1 MEGTPQQP
9 SVPPNWY
16 PDPDGEGLRYWD
28 GTAWTTHTAPAV
40 APAEPAAESQAP
52 TQPAASQAPATQP
65 AAAHAPP
72 TSRGQQA
79 PPTSRGQQAPPTS
92 SGKPAVSATAAGDR
106 SGRPTTLEWVLSI
119 GLPIVPLIGLIWG
132 LYLRNQ
138 GDAKQNPGNVAIL
151 LSLAVVLIAVLTL
164 R

>member
-16 PDPDGEGLRYWD
+16 PDPDGEGLRYWE

-65 AAAHAPP
+65 AAA
-72 TSRGQQA
+72 QA

-119 GLPIVPLIGLIWG
+119 GLPILPLIGLIWG

>member
-65 AAAHAPP
+65 AAA
-72 TSRGQQA
+72 QA

-106 SGRPTTLEWVLSI
+106 SGQPTTLEWVLSI

-132 LYLRNQ
+132 LYLRYR
-138 GDAKQNPGNVAIL
+138 GGAKKNAGNVAIL

>member
-52 TQPAASQAPATQP
+52 TQPAASQAPATQT
-65 AAAHAPP
+65 AAAQAPP
-72 TSRGQQA
+72 SSRGQ
-79 PPTSRGQQAPPTS
+79 
-92 SGKPAVSATAAGDR
+92 PAVSATAAGDR

-119 GLPIVPLIGLIWG
+119 GLPILPLIGLIWG

>member
-52 TQPAASQAPATQP
+52 TQAAASQAPATQP
-65 AAAHAPP
+65 AAAQAPP
-72 TSRGQQA
+72 NSRGQ
-79 PPTSRGQQAPPTS
+79 
-92 SGKPAVSATAAGDR
+92 PAVSATAAGDR
-106 SGRPTTLEWVLSI
+106 SGKPTTLEWVLSI

-132 LYLRNQ
+132 LYLRYR
-138 GDAKQNPGNVAIL
+138 GGAKKNAGNVAIL

>member
-16 PDPDGEGLRYWD
+16 PDPNGEGLRYWD

-65 AAAHAPP
+65 AVAQASP

-79 PPTSRGQQAPPTS
+79 PPTSRGQ
-92 SGKPAVSATAAGDR
+92 PAVSATAARDR
-106 SGRPTTLEWVLSI
+106 SGQPTTLEWVLSI
-119 GLPIVPLIGLIWG
+119 GLPILPLIGLIWG

>member
-65 AAAHAPP
+65 AVAQASP

-79 PPTSRGQQAPPTS
+79 PPTSRGQ
-92 SGKPAVSATAAGDR
+92 PAVSATAARDR
-106 SGRPTTLEWVLSI
+106 SGQPTTLEWVLSI
-119 GLPIVPLIGLIWG
+119 GLPILPLIGLIWG

>member
-16 PDPDGEGLRYWD
+16 PDPSGEGLRYWD

-52 TQPAASQAPATQP
+52 TQAAASQAPATQT
-65 AAAHAPP
+65 AAAQAPP
-72 TSRGQQA
+72 SSRGQ
-79 PPTSRGQQAPPTS
+79 
-92 SGKPAVSATAAGDR
+92 PAVSATAAGDR

-119 GLPIVPLIGLIWG
+119 GLPILPLIGLIWG

>member
-16 PDPDGEGLRYWD
+16 PDPNGEGLRYWD

-40 APAEPAAESQAP
+40 APAEPAAESQTP
-52 TQPAASQAPATQP
+52 TQPAASQAPAAQP
-65 AAAHAPP
+65 AAA
-72 TSRGQQA
+72 QA

-92 SGKPAVSATAAGDR
+92 PGKPAVSATATAAGDR
-106 SGRPTTLEWVLSI
+106 SGQPTTLEWVLSI

-138 GDAKQNPGNVAIL
+138 GDAKKNPGNVAIL

>member
-52 TQPAASQAPATQP
+52 TQAAASQAPATQT
-65 AAAHAPP
+65 AAAQAPP
-72 TSRGQQA
+72 SSRGQ
-79 PPTSRGQQAPPTS
+79 
-92 SGKPAVSATAAGDR
+92 PAVSATAAGDR

-119 GLPIVPLIGLIWG
+119 GLPILPLIGLIWG